1 MQPKVYIVGGNGN
14 GYGRMF
20 LNAGWDLAKGP
31 LLADMIQFTGG
42 EDVTPALFGE
52 ENHPYTGNSF
62 ERDLYEA
69 GYFAIAQ
76 RMGIPMSG
84 ICRGGQFLNVMSG
97 GKMYQHVS
105 AHATGKDHDLI
116 DINTGRA
123 ITVSSTH
130 HQMMIAGDEGIL
142 VATADLGGFKEFMN
156 EHGQQERMPAKP
168 LQPDTESVYYPTT
181 KALCFQPH
189 PEFFQPGHECFEYY
203 FELIERVH
211 GLRA

>member
-20 LNAGWDLAKGP
+20 LNAGWELAKGP

-97 GKMYQHVS
+97 GKMYQHVDK
-105 AHATGKDHDLI
+105 HATGRDHNLVDVKSDRI
-116 DINTGRA
+116 IS
-123 ITVSSTH
+123 VSSTH
-130 HQMMIAGDEGIL
+130 HQMMRSGPDGIL
-142 VATADLGGFKEFMN
+142 VAVADLGGFKEYMN
-156 EHGQQERMPAKP
+156 EHGQQERIPQH
-168 LQPDTESVYYPTT
+168 LVEVDTESVYYPTT

-189 PEFFQPGHECFEYY
+189 PEHFGPDHECFQYY
-203 FELIERVH
+203 FELIERCH
-211 GLRA
+211 GLSA

>member
-1 MQPKVYIVGGNGN
+1 MPKVYIVGGNGN

-20 LNAGWDLAKGP
+20 QSAGWVLGSSILDADLV
-31 LLADMIQFTGG
+31 QFTGG
-42 EDVTPALFGE
+42 EDVTPALYGE
-52 ENHPYTGNSF
+52 AKHQYTGNSF

-76 RMGIPMSG
+76 RMDTPMAG

-105 AHATGKDHDLI
+105 NHATGRDHLLTDLE
-116 DINTGRA
+116 TGRS
-123 ITVSSTH
+123 IEVSSTH
-130 HQMMIAGDEGIL
+130 HQMMRIG
-142 VATADLGGFKEFMN
+142 ADGVLLAEANLGGFKEFV
-156 EHGQQERMPAKP
+156 EDGQVQRAGVGV
-168 LQPDTESVYYPTT
+168 DTEVVYYAST

-189 PEFFQPGHECFEYY
+189 PEFFQPGQECFEYY
-203 FELIERVH
+203 FELIERCH

>member
-1 MQPKVYIVGGNGN
+1 MPKVLIVGGNDGQ
-14 GYGRMF
+14 YARMF
-20 LNAGWDLAKGP
+20 SKAGWGFAGSVLNADLV
-31 LLADMIQFTGG
+31 QFTGG
-42 EDVTPALFGE
+42 EDVTPALYGE
-52 ENHPYTGNSF
+52 AKHQYTGNSF

-76 RMGIPMSG
+76 RMNIPMAG

-105 AHATGKDHDLI
+105 AHATGRDHLLTDLE
-116 DINTGRA
+116 TGRS
-123 ITVSSTH
+123 IEVSSTH
-130 HQMMIAGDEGIL
+130 HQMMRIG
-142 VATADLGGFKEFMN
+142 ADGVLLAEANLGGFKEFV
-156 EHGQQERMPAKP
+156 EDGQVQRAGVGV
-168 LQPDTESVYYPTT
+168 DTEVVYYAST

-203 FELIERVH
+203 FELIERYH

>member
-1 MQPKVYIVGGNGN
+1 MLKVYIVGGGGN
-14 GYGRMF
+14 GYSRMF
-20 LNAGWDLAKGP
+20 ENAGWGIAKGM
-31 LLADMIQFTGG
+31 LGADLIQFTGG
-42 EDVTPALFGE
+42 EDVSPVLYGE
-52 ENHPYTGNSF
+52 ARHEFTGDSL

-69 GYFAIAQ
+69 GYFAFAK
-76 RMGIPMSG
+76 RLGIPMAG

-105 AHATGKDHDLI
+105 NHANGRNHDLRDLLTNRTI
-116 DINTGRA
+116 S
-123 ITVSSTH
+123 VSSTH
-130 HQMMIAGDEGIL
+130 HQMMRAGPAGEL
-142 VATADLGGFKEFMN
+142 LATANLGGFKELMIN
-156 EHGQQERMPAKP
+156 GAVARDLGAAH
-168 LQPDTESVYYPTT
+168 DTEVVYYGTT

>member
-1 MQPKVYIVGGNGN
+1 MQPKVYIISGNEQ
-14 GYGRMF
+14 YRRMF
-20 LNAGWDLAKGP
+20 QNAGWGLAKSP
-31 LLADMIQFTGG
+31 LKADMIQFTGG
-42 EDVTPALFGE
+42 EDVSPCLYGE
-52 ENHPYTGNSF
+52 ERHPYTGDNL

-69 GYFAIAQ
+69 GYFAFAQ

-97 GKMYQHVS
+97 GRMYQHVS
-105 AHATGKDHDLI
+105 AHATGHNHDLI
-116 DINTGRA
+116 DVNTGRA

-130 HQMMIAGDEGIL
+130 HQMMIAGDSGVL
-142 VATADLGGFKEFMN
+142 VAAANLGGFKQYVSEGRAIQAEYN
-156 EHGQQERMPAKP
+156 E
-168 LQPDTESVYYPTT
+168 PDTESVYYPDT

-203 FELIERVH
+203 FELIERCH